1 MKNISGDSIM
11 YLVEYLIF
19 LCFYIWSIY
28 FEHYFWDK
36 TNKNKIL
43 FKNTVKEGCL
53 ISLVIVVIDIVL
65 DYFFKS

>member
-19 LCFYIWSIY
+19 LCFYIGSIY

-53 ISLVIVVIDIVL
+53 ISLVIVFTDIVL